1 MIVCHCAAVTD
12 SDITRLVRGG
22 ASSVKE
28 IVRLSGAGRC
38 CAPCRDEIASL
49 ISQERAGPGLA
60 D

>member
-12 SDITRLVRGG
+12 SALQEIIRGG
-22 ASSVKE
+22 VCSVKD
-28 IVRLSGAGRC
+28 IVRQTGAGRR

-49 ISQERAGPGLA
+49 IAQQQPAAFA